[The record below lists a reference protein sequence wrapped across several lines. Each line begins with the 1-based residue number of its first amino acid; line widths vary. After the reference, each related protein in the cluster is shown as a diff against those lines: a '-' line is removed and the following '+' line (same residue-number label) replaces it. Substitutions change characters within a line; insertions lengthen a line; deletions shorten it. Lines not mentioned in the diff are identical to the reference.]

1 MAMTTHVQA
10 RSYASRALVDRF
22 NSAAMLGEV
31 KALAGIACLETR
43 YGDGWKGAG
52 AGSFNMGAEQCGST
66 WKGDRFTYVDTHP
79 NADGTSKPYRACFR
93 KYQGPEA
100 GWFALVDIVYV
111 NRGRTRVREAART
124 ENWRGV
130 SQGLYTTGY
139 YEGFGKTAAER
150 VTNHLRALTKA
161 IAAADNAVAPVIP
174 MVTLP
179 DTVRRGSRGEAVKLL
194 QRELQLAADGLFG
207 AITEA
212 ALRVY
217 QHDHG
222 LLMDGVCGPKTW
234 AVLFGD
240 EYVPEAA

>member
-1 MAMTTHVQA
+1 MTSHSDA
-10 RSYASRALVDRF
+10 RSYAIQALLNRF
-22 NSAAMLGEV
+22 NESPKTGEV

-52 AGSFNMGAEQCGST
+52 ASSNNMGAEQCGNT
-66 WKGDRFTYVDTHP
+66 WKGDRFIYVDTHP

-93 KYQGPEA
+93 KYASPEA

-111 NRGRTRVREAART
+111 NRGRSRVRTAAQT
-124 ENWRGV
+124 ENWQGV
-130 SQGLYTTGY
+130 SQGLYSTGY
-139 YEGFGKTAAER
+139 YEGFGKTPAER
-150 VTNHLRALTKA
+150 VGNHLRALTKS
-161 IAAADNAVAPVIP
+161 IAAADGAVVPAMP
-174 MVTLP
+174 MATLP

-234 AVLFGD
+234 AVLFAD
-240 EYVPEAA
+240 DFVPEAA

>member
-1 MAMTTHVQA
+1 MTTTHEQA
-10 RSYASRALVDRF
+10 RIWAARALVDRF
-22 NSAAMLGEV
+22 HSAATPGEF

-52 AGSFNMGAEQCGST
+52 AGSNNMGAEQCGSA
-66 WKGDRFTYVDTHP
+66 WKGDRFIYVDTHP
-79 NADGTSKPYRACFR
+79 QPDGSSKTYRACFR
-93 KYQGPEA
+93 KYVNHEA

-111 NRGRTRVREAART
+111 NRGRTRVREAARA

-179 DTVRRGSRGEAVKLL
+179 ATVQRGSRGEAVKLL

-234 AVLFGD
+234 AVLFAD
-240 EYVPEAA
+240 DYVPEAA

>member
-1 MAMTTHVQA
+1 MTSHSDA
-10 RSYASRALVDRF
+10 RSYAIQALLKRF
-22 NSAAMLGEV
+22 EESPKAGEV

-52 AGSFNMGAEQCGST
+52 AGSHNMGAEQCGNT
-66 WKGDRFTYVDTHP
+66 WKGDRFIYVDTHP

-93 KYQGPEA
+93 KYANPEA

-111 NRGRTRVREAART
+111 NRKRDRVRRAARADD
-124 ENWRGV
+124 WKGV
-130 SQGLYTTGY
+130 SQGLYSTGY
-139 YEGFGKTAAER
+139 YEGFGKTPAER
-150 VTNHLRALTKA
+150 VGNHLRALTKS
-161 IAAADNAVAPVIP
+161 IAAADGAVVPTMP
-174 MVTLP
+174 MATLP

-212 ALRVY
+212 VLRVY

-234 AVLFGD
+234 AVLFAD
-240 EYVPEAA
+240 DFVPEAA

>member
-1 MAMTTHVQA
+1 MTPHADA
-10 RSYASRALVDRF
+10 RSYAIQALLNRF
-22 NSAAMLGEV
+22 NESPKTGEV

-52 AGSFNMGAEQCGST
+52 AGSHNMGAEQCGST
-66 WKGDRFTYVDTHP
+66 WKGDRFVYVDTHP

-93 KYQGPEA
+93 KYASPQA

-111 NRGRTRVREAART
+111 NRGRTRVREAARA

-174 MVTLP
+174 VATLP
-179 DTVRRGSRGEAVKLL
+179 TTVRRGDRGEAVKLL

-234 AVLFGD
+234 AVLFAD